1 MWYNKD
7 MPSITGLI
15 EKISAV
21 LAHVPDD
28 VDAQA
33 AFSELRRN
41 MIRFANDTETREQ
54 AERRII
60 TNGIDNIGH
69 SDCSYC
75 SALLSLL

>member
-1 MWYNKD
+1 VWYNKD

>member
-1 MWYNKD
+1 
-7 MPSITGLI
+7 MPSISGLT

-33 AFSELRRN
+33 AFSELRRD
-41 MIRFANDTETREQ
+41 MVRFAGDSETREQ

-69 SDCSYC
+69 SNCSYC

>member
-1 MWYNKD
+1 

-60 TNGIDNIGH
+60 TDGINNIGH

>member
-1 MWYNKD
+1 MWYNKG

>member
-1 MWYNKD
+1 MWYNKG
-7 MPSITGLI
+7 MTSISGLT

-21 LAHVPDD
+21 IAHVPDD

-33 AFSELRRN
+33 SFTELRGN

-60 TNGIDNIGH
+60 TDGINNIGH

>member
-1 MWYNKD
+1 MWYNKG

-28 VDAQA
+28 LEAQA
-33 AFSELRRN
+33 VFSELRKN

-60 TNGIDNIGH
+60 TDGIDNIGH